1 MSSASGTMGQDPASA
16 LASLDRHVSLGCLQE
31 DLRDLNA
38 TVGKAFLALG
48 GALQSISA
56 RTREVTA
63 LSQSAAGL
71 TSTDESD
78 RTIATLQEILADTE
92 HVQDMAE
99 TSQREMREILLCLE
113 HSRSPLVALAKLPQ
127 SLNAVGLLSRIEAGR
142 LQNAAVDISSLATD
156 IGALKEQVERNVN
169 VIANEAVRLTGLI
182 ADGVQQ
188 LDKMKGQE
196 QEQAKSLIQNAR
208 SVLEALQAR
217 AKSSQSATEKI
228 DEQYASIRSASD
240 KIVMSLQSED
250 MARQRVEHVQEAL
263 RQVAHAAG
271 AGEPA
276 EDYLS
281 ILALQR
287 SQLLSTRDFLADAIQ
302 SISDNLHSLSP
313 RVESLTGETSA
324 LAADTDKS
332 GCSLVVAIEEG
343 LGAVASVF
351 GRFSVSARAIVATVE
366 NVVPALAGMTKGA
379 KELAEIEALIQLI
392 AINAAI
398 KTTQL
403 GSQAATISVL
413 ASELQEVNSRSG
425 IQTRTVLQALQGIDR
440 ALNAMSGHGMAQDS
454 RVLRIDAA
462 HEVNAEVS
470 ALSAN
475 LHTSSRE
482 LAVSLSALLEMSRTL
497 RAEIDNACDVANQAR
512 ATSEAF
518 DSVLKTLDLIFE
530 QLGGVR
536 SAELEIAV
544 KEKMAGLASTYHMAS
559 QREVHQKLFGET
571 TNGEA
576 KPEAASETS
585 DLGDN
590 TELF

>member
-1 MSSASGTMGQDPASA
+1 MGQDPASA

-63 LSQSAAGL
+63 LSQSAACL

-475 LHTSSRE
+475 VHTSSRE